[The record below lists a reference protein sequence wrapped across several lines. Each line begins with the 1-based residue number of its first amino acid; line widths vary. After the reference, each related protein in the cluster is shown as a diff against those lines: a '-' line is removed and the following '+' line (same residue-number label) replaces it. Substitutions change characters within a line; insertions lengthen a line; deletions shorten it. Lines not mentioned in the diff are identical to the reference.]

1 MAEDNKGPK
10 HVSMKDGYVPMAK
23 GHTPKKVQGGYVPT
37 TGSGSNPPSGG
48 SGAKPPAAAK
58 K

>member
-1 MAEDNKGPK
+1 MPDDKSPR
-10 HVSMKDGYVPMAK
+10 HSMKDGYVPLHK

-37 TGSGSNPPSGG
+37 TSSTSAKPPSGG
-48 SGAKPPAAAK
+48 SGAKPPK